1 MSILVHISFFD
12 NLDMKV
18 VTVGKEKEGGVWL
31 ELAYLASMM
40 GLHLF
45 SASFTRETD
54 MRTRG
59 GPKVR
64 RWWVVTGDMAAE
76 LRHVRNS

>member
-1 MSILVHISFFD
+1 MSILAHISFFD

-18 VTVGKEKEGGVWL
+18 VTVGKEKEAGAWL

-40 GLHLF
+40 GLHLS
-45 SASFTRETD
+45 SASFTKKTG

-64 RWWVVTGDMAAE
+64 RW
-76 LRHVRNS
+76 